1 MTLQVALYFLKYMD
15 KITDIF
21 VFTLKNNEIEGK
33 KIKYKRANYQITLN
47 DCDNNHKIE
56 LFRIIRE

>member
-33 KIKYKRANYQITLN
+33 K
-47 DCDNNHKIE
+47 DKI
-56 LFRIIRE
+56 

>member
-1 MTLQVALYFLKYMD
+1 MD